1 MSAPYKPVQIRW
13 MREAWYEYKAVK
25 SHYSNRTAER
35 SKVPLINH
43 IHQGLA
49 IMATVG
55 ATLDAMKAYCLHP
68 LFQNDSE
75 LWTKGLRYADG
86 KIDGVPVVLAME
98 YRHRANAWLSE
109 RVGLA
114 AGEEGLP
121 EPYVKSGSPSWG
133 SLVAVK
139 HMLIG
144 DKVQN
149 YSDFV
154 LHHRD
159 THARSEELEFYFQ
172 AWFEALG
179 LNQADVFRL
188 LEVARSEP

>member
-25 SHYSNRTAER
+25 QHYGQFRAER
-35 SKVPLINH
+35 SKVLLINH

-49 IMATVG
+49 VMATVG

-75 LWTKGLRYADG
+75 LFTEGLRYADG
-86 KIDGVPVVLAME
+86 KIDGAPVVLAME
-98 YRHRANAWLSE
+98 YRHKANAWLSE
-109 RVGLA
+109 KVYRY
-114 AGEEGLP
+114 GEKGPL
-121 EPYVKSGSPSWG
+121 GADGQPSWG
-133 SLVAVK
+133 SLIAVK

>member
-1 MSAPYKPVQIRW
+1 MSAPYKPEHVRW
-13 MREAWYEYKAVK
+13 LRDSWWEYQAIKG
-25 SHYSNRTAER
+25 YYFNRVAER
-35 SKVPLINH
+35 SKVLLINH
-43 IHQGLA
+43 INQGLA
-49 IMATVG
+49 VMATVG

-75 LWTKGLRYADG
+75 LFTEGLRYADG

-98 YRHRANAWLSE
+98 YRHKANAWLSE
-109 RVGLA
+109 KVYRY
-114 AGEEGLP
+114 GEKGPL
-121 EPYVKSGSPSWG
+121 GADGQPSWG
-133 SLVAVK
+133 WLIAVK

-172 AWFEALG
+172 AWFKAL
-179 LNQADVFRL
+179 DVDGWALAEL
-188 LEVARSEP
+188 LAVARSEP